1 MSNDGQA
8 YIRRVEETLMN
19 IDDKTKRN
27 DHRMYSNFQKRL
39 KETKICICHIIKMQF
54 ECSL

>member
-27 DHRMYSNFQKRL
+27 EHRMYSNFQKRL
-39 KETKICICHIIKMQF
+39 RDKNMHM
-54 ECSL
+54 SHN